1 MLGNGPLVLGN
12 GQHVLGNGPLVL
24 GKGPH
29 LCTLFMNRVIL
40 IMSRYRLGRFV
51 YLAPIG
57 LGNGPQSHELGNG
70 PQMLG

>member
-40 IMSRYRLGRFV
+40 IMSRLGWVVLFIS
-51 YLAPIG
+51 PP
-57 LGNGPQSHELGNG
+57 LG
-70 PQMLG
+70 